1 MNTRGSVAALYS
13 SSLLASF
20 EQKRSPRDMWELP
33 KIPQWKPDK
42 KAGETYLV
50 DQEALDNGTDYY
62 ASLLGIKVRGLDF
75 SNGLTRYNFTVQT
88 SYINLQCSLAN
99 DSIDISDVH
108 FNNAAAV
115 SVADQKAFG
124 VVADIKSPLPWT
136 EWKGLDS
143 PPPLQLRF
151 FNKWSILDPDD
162 EPTFVWSAI
171 NCTMQT
177 IWIET
182 ELHCGPSP
190 TATSCYA
197 YQQRRVNNETSP
209 YRLPRL
215 MTKNHGALRQAI
227 SVWPQAS
234 GETVVNKPSA
244 TENYIM
250 GEIHPFAGQDFRNW
264 TALDRE
270 LFPKKISQRLTTAFN
285 TFWDATLNP
294 VGHTN
299 RRFRTL
305 DDTSTAY
312 EDDFNAQPFMNSTI
326 GTMTVNHEVYRAS
339 QLWIAILLTATLFL
353 QILAILGLVLEVLI
367 VGPEVLGYASSLTQ
381 DNPYVPLPTAGSGL
395 DGPERSRVLR
405 DLRLQLADVRPNED
419 IGYIAVRAIPTK
431 AVDEITEQGSIELMN
446 RDAVSGQTLWGR
458 LDSKRLYR

>member
-1 MNTRGSVAALYS
+1 
-13 SSLLASF
+13 
-20 EQKRSPRDMWELP
+20 
-33 KIPQWKPDK
+33 
-42 KAGETYLV
+42 
-50 DQEALDNGTDYY
+50 
-62 ASLLGIKVRGLDF
+62 
-75 SNGLTRYNFTVQT
+75 
-88 SYINLQCSLAN
+88 
-99 DSIDISDVH
+99 
-108 FNNAAAV
+108 
-115 SVADQKAFG
+115 
-124 VVADIKSPLPWT
+124 
-136 EWKGLDS
+136 
-143 PPPLQLRF
+143 
-151 FNKWSILDPDD
+151 
-162 EPTFVWSAI
+162 
-171 NCTMQT
+171 
-177 IWIET
+177 
-182 ELHCGPSP
+182 
-190 TATSCYA
+190 
-197 YQQRRVNNETSP
+197 
-209 YRLPRL
+209 
-215 MTKNHGALRQAI
+215 
-227 SVWPQAS
+227 
-234 GETVVNKPSA
+234 
-244 TENYIM
+244 M

-270 LFPKKISQRLTTAFN
+270 LFPKKTSQRLTTAFN

-294 VGHTN
+294 VGRTN
-299 RRFRTL
+299 KRFKTL

-367 VGPEVLGYASSLTQ
+367 VGPGVLGYASSLTR

-395 DGPERSRVLR
+395 DGPERSRALR